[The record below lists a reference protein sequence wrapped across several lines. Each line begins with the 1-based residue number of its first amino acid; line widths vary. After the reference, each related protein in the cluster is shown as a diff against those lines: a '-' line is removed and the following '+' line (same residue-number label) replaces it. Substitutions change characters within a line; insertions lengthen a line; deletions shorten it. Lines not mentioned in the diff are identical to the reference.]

1 MSQSQELAPA
11 VVFPVKEYPYES
23 TSDFISRKR
32 TPKVREL
39 EDIVRKYGGKNSLAL
54 NLKANTNNGQ
64 VLTIAPREFQRPE
77 SWRPIDKKLFFLSL
91 LMDRVEG
98 VLVLVDIETALRK
111 IENIYPNDRA
121 VCLYKALLQV
131 CHNQSL

>member
-39 EDIVRKYGGKNSLAL
+39 EDVVRKYGGKNSLAL
-54 NLKANTNNGQ
+54 NL
-64 VLTIAPREFQRPE
+64 F
-77 SWRPIDKKLFFLSL
+77 
-91 LMDRVEG
+91 
-98 VLVLVDIETALRK
+98 
-111 IENIYPNDRA
+111 
-121 VCLYKALLQV
+121 
-131 CHNQSL
+131 